1 MNHRKVYFNIIS
13 KAQNRVLLG
22 YGEVH
27 HIVPRCMGGS
37 NEKSNLVKLT
47 AREHVLCHILLA
59 KIHGGKLWAAVN
71 RMTNNG
77 ELRSKAYEIFR
88 KNYAKSITGKG
99 NPRYGLAVKQNTRTK
114 IGNGNRGKIRT
125 PETRANIS
133 KAGRFKTRSEISKIK
148 YSRAKGGMR
157 FKAYKLIG
165 DTFRKSNIAHL
176 ERVFV
181 GSFNSSRECSK
192 VLQIPHQSIGYV
204 LRQQKSHVLGYV
216 FEVDSGCI

>member
-1 MNHRKVYFNIIS
+1 MDYRKVYFNIIS
-13 KAQNRVLLG
+13 NAQGRSLLG

-37 NEKSNLVKLT
+37 DEKSNLVKLT
-47 AREHVLCHILLA
+47 AREHLLCHILLA

-77 ELRSKAYEIFR
+77 ELRSKTYEIFR

-99 NPRYGLAVKQNTRTK
+99 NPRYGLLVKQSTRTK

-125 PETRANIS
+125 LEARTNIS
-133 KAGRFKTRSEISKIK
+133 KSGRFKTRSETSKIK
-148 YSRAKGGMR
+148 YSRAKGGVK

-165 DTFRKSNIAHL
+165 NTFRKHNIEHL

-192 VLQIPHQSIGYV
+192 ILQIPHQSIGYV
-204 LRQQKSHVLGYV
+204 LKGQKSHVLGYV
-216 FEVDSGCI
+216 FEVDRGCI